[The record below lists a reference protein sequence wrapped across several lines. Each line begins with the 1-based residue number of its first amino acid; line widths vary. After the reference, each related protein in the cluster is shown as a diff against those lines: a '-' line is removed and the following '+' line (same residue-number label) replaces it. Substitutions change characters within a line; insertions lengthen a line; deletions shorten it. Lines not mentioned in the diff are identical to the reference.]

1 MSRRPKNLGLRQL
14 LARKSKEWGEDACV
28 LDMACTLT
36 TSRRAIHLY
45 TTGRRRFPLLEA
57 RMAEFFGVS
66 VRTLRRKLG
75 LPGAT
80 AAIAQIERLARSD
93 NTIRSDVLRQGPGA
107 HGPNGDMVPCDA
119 KAPSPSRNLCGESRL
134 SPPQNSQSQTPNQGA
149 HHDSPSLPSRSHDP
163 RHAG

>member
-80 AAIAQIERLARSD
+80 AAI
-93 NTIRSDVLRQGPGA
+93 
-107 HGPNGDMVPCDA
+107 
-119 KAPSPSRNLCGESRL
+119 
-134 SPPQNSQSQTPNQGA
+134 SQSQTPNQGA
-149 HHDSPSLPSRSHDP
+149 HHDSPSIPSRLDDP